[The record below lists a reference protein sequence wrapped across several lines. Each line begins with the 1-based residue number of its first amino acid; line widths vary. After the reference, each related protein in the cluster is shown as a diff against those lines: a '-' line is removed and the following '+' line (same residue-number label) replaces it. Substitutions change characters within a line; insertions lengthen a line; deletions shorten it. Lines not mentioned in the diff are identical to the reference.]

1 MREKKRHSV
10 VSGGEIESVLLVV
23 FVFFS
28 LGQIPPQTSSSG
40 LKGGALY
47 HPVGLVQSLEELLLL
62 LLRQEARFCRLDVL
76 QDKSGSRSAKICWVG
91 NIHTVILM
99 FG

>member
-62 LLRQEARFCRLDVL
+62 LLRQEARLCRLDVL
-76 QDKSGSRSAKICWVG
+76 QDTSQEVGQRKSAGSEIYIQS
-91 NIHTVILM
+91 
-99 FG
+99 F

>member
-62 LLRQEARFCRLDVL
+62 LLRQEARLCRLDVL
-76 QDKSGSRSAKICWVG
+76 QDTSQEVGQRKSAGLEIY
-91 NIHTVILM
+91 IQQ
-99 FG
+99 F

>member
-1 MREKKRHSV
+1 M
-10 VSGGEIESVLLVV
+10 SGGEIESVLLVV
-23 FVFFS
+23 FLFFS

-62 LLRQEARFCRLDVL
+62 LLRQEARLCRLDVL
-76 QDKSGSRSAKICWVG
+76 QDTSQEVGQRKSAGSEIYIQS
-91 NIHTVILM
+91 
-99 FG
+99 F

>member
-1 MREKKRHSV
+1 M
-10 VSGGEIESVLLVV
+10 SGGEIESVLLVV
-23 FVFFS
+23 FVCFP

-62 LLRQEARFCRLDVL
+62 LLRQEARLCRLDVL
-76 QDKSGSRSAKICWVG
+76 QDTSQEVGQRKSAGSEIY
-91 NIHTVILM
+91 IQ
-99 FG
+99 

>member
-23 FVFFS
+23 FLFFS

-62 LLRQEARFCRLDVL
+62 LLRQEARLCRLDVL
-76 QDKSGSRSAKICWVG
+76 QDTSQEVGQRKSAGSEIYIQS
-91 NIHTVILM
+91 
-99 FG
+99 F